1 MDNSVQC
8 PSHRR
13 PSGPILVLLLNMSE
27 LAETIR
33 TACLLEA
40 TAAKPGNVH
49 PAAAFVDMTYS
60 DLVRS
65 ADAIADI
72 LADAST
78 MQVGPAILEAVR
90 ATTLVAPG
98 NTNLGIILLLAPLAA
113 VPLETALESG
123 ITTVLDQLD
132 DHDTQCVYQA
142 IRLARPGGL
151 GHAATHDVAQPP
163 TVPLM
168 VAMQA
173 AADRDGVAAAYC
185 DRFERVLDY
194 SGNRLA
200 PGPAF
205 AQDWE
210 HQVIRLALTLQAET
224 PDTLIARK
232 CGLPTAEY
240 ASQHAQ
246 AVLDAGWPDNDKS
259 LEALE
264 HFDRWLRADEHRRN
278 PGTTADLVTAVLFA
292 ALRDNHI
299 VAPDLNTIRPP
310 TPPVP
315 TD

>member
-1 MDNSVQC
+1 MLLLQ
-8 PSHRR
+8 PTLR
-13 PSGPILVLLLNMSE
+13 PARPRLVLLFNMST
-27 LAETIR
+27 LAKTIR

-49 PAAAFVDMTYS
+49 PAAAFVDMTYA

-65 ADAIADI
+65 ADAVAEI
-72 LADAST
+72 LADANT
-78 MQVGPAILEAVR
+78 MRVGPAILEAVR
-90 ATTLVAPG
+90 ATTLVAPS

-113 VPLETALESG
+113 VPLDTTLDSG
-123 ITTVLDQLD
+123 VPTVLDQLD
-132 DHDTQCVYQA
+132 DHDAQCVYQA

-151 GHAATHDVAQPP
+151 GQAVTHDVAQPP

-168 VAMQA
+168 VAMKS

-185 DRFERVLDY
+185 DRFEQVLDY
-194 SGNRLA
+194 SVNRLA

-232 CGLPTAEY
+232 CGPPTAEQ
-240 ASQHAQ
+240 ASQNARD
-246 AVLDAGWPDNDKS
+246 VLEAGWPDNDKS

-264 HFDRWLRADEHRRN
+264 HFDRWLRADGHRRN

-292 ALRDNHI
+292 ALRENHI
-299 VAPDLNTIRPP
+299 VAPDLNTIRPH